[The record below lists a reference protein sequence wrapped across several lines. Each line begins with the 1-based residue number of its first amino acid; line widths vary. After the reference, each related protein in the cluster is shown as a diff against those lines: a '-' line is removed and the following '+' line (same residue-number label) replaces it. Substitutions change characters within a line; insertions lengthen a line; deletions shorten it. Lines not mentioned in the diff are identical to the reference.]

1 MAADVAPRI
10 LLVHNRYRIE
20 GGEERSLEL
29 HARALRD
36 AGVEHAVFE
45 RSSSEAGRG
54 RAAVAMLR
62 GGEHEH
68 ELAAAAR
75 ELGAGV
81 VHAHNMQP
89 LVGPRGL
96 AAARATGA
104 AVVLHLHNA
113 RLFCAIGVAS
123 RDGGPCFRCHH
134 RFTLPGLVLNC
145 RDSVPESAVYTAALA
160 RQQPEVFETVDRF
173 VAPSR
178 YAAGQL
184 ALLGLPAD
192 RTEVIPH
199 YLPAESV
206 ADESGADRGGYALI
220 AARLSEEKGI
230 DVAIRAAADA
240 GVPLRIAG
248 EGPEEGALRALA
260 EELRAPVQFVGRV
273 PRAEMPGLLAGAAMV
288 LLPSRYHE
296 FAPYSALEAMAAGV
310 PVVASALG
318 GLPEILGGERCVA
331 PNDPAGLAARM
342 RELHDDA
349 NLRRREGDALLARVR
364 ENHSEERFTG
374 ALLELYS
381 RLTPG

>member
-1 MAADVAPRI
+1 MEPMAADTAPRV

-36 AGVEHAVFE
+36 AGVDHGLFE
-45 RSSSEAGRG
+45 RRSSDAGRV
-54 RAAVAMLR
+54 RAAAAMLR
-62 GGEHEH
+62 GGEREQD
-68 ELAAAAR
+68 LAAAAR
-75 ELGAGV
+75 ELGADV

-89 LVGPRGL
+89 LVGPRGV

-145 RDSVPESAVYTAALA
+145 RDSVSESAVYTAALA
-160 RQQPEVFETVDRF
+160 RQQPGLFESVDRF
-173 VAPSR
+173 LAPSR

-184 ALLGLPAD
+184 ALLGLPAE
-192 RTEVIPH
+192 RTDVLPH
-199 YLPAESV
+199 YLPPEAM
-206 ADESGADRGGYALI
+206 ADQSRADRGGYALI

-230 DVAIRAAADA
+230 DVAIRAAAEA

-248 EGPEEGALRALA
+248 EGPEEPALRVLA
-260 EELRAPVQFVGRV
+260 EELRAPVELLGRV
-273 PRAEMPGLLAGAAMV
+273 PRVAMAALLAGAAMV

-296 FAPYSALEAMAAGV
+296 FAPYSALEAMGAGV

-318 GLPEILGGERCVA
+318 GLPEILGAGRCV
-331 PNDPAGLAARM
+331 PPDDPAALGARM
-342 RELHDDA
+342 RELHDDPD
-349 NLRRREGDALLARVR
+349 LRRQEGEALLARVR
-364 ENHSEERFTG
+364 EHHSE
-374 ALLELYS
+374 
-381 RLTPG
+381 